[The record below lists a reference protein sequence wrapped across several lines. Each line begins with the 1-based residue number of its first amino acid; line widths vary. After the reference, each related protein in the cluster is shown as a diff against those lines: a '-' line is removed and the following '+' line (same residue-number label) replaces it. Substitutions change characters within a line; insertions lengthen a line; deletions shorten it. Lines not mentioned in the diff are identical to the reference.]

1 MKSMAAPQGCSTR
14 IVHYELEAATLIQ
27 SSYCTRY
34 SLRKH
39 CVISILAWN
48 TLSPVCPKRTELENA
63 KYELYIKNVKCGIAM
78 SIILLQ
84 NIKAHT
90 CMSRFCPW
98 NWRQEWRR
106 KAKNSQLCHII
117 ALYILIARALIAHVR
132 DANTNTCTWRR
143 CHIRVLLYVHVP
155 PVHDDVTVRDVALM
169 LWIVLLFTPLDA
181 SVLEPDLDLCFTE
194 VQRRCQII
202 PVFDDVSI
210 QVCIVP
216 IDCDNRY
223 KYTNN
228 VNSGLNYMSY
238 V

>member
-1 MKSMAAPQGCSTR
+1 MCHEHFSMEYTFTGLPQTHWVGK
-14 IVHYELEAATLIQ
+14 
-27 SSYCTRY
+27 
-34 SLRKH
+34 RKVWNIH
-39 CVISILAWN
+39 EECIAWN
-48 TLSPVCPKRTELENA
+48 
-63 KYELYIKNVKCGIAM
+63 
-78 SIILLQ
+78 
-84 NIKAHT
+84 
-90 CMSRFCPW
+90 RFCPYD
-98 NWRQEWRR
+98 WRQEWSR
-106 KAKNSQLCHII
+106 KAKTSQLRHRIV
-117 ALYILIARALIAHVR
+117 LYMYTLIARALIAHVC
-132 DANTNTCTWRR
+132 DADTNTCTWHR
-143 CHIRVLLYVHVP
+143 CHIRVLLLYVYAP
-155 PVHDDVTVRDVALM
+155 PVHDDVTVRYVALM